1 MTYVVEGETHCYTP
15 FPWMYTTNP
24 ADSNGTET
32 GHPTLLHWLNQLTH
46 DKPPKGKNV
55 CVGIRHEG
63 FSGRKFRDTEFEGG
77 QCPGQLWAASR
88 LDGRATWVTMMR
100 ESLVRSCSSIRG
112 FTKTANHCMGL
123 LLAVAL
129 VWIFM
134 VPWVLRSCC

>member
-46 DKPPKGKNV
+46 DKPPKEKNV

-63 FSGRKFRDTEFEGG
+63 FSGREFRDTEFEGG
-77 QCPGQLWAASR
+77 QCPGQLWATSR

-100 ESLVRSCSSIRG
+100 ESLVRSCSSIRM
-112 FTKTANHCMGL
+112 CSQL
-123 LLAVAL
+123 
-129 VWIFM
+129 
-134 VPWVLRSCC
+134 WVEAS